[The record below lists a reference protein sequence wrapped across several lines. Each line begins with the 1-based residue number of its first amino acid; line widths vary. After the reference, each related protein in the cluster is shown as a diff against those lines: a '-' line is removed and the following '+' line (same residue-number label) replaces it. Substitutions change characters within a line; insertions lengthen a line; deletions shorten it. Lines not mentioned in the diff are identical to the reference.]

1 MTEFFKTAE
10 SIFFKM
16 EWLNNACKSFLTTIN
31 IDTDSTFGSVL
42 NFFIYDV
49 IKISIFLL
57 FLIFVISYV
66 QSYFPSHRT
75 KEIISRFKGVRAN
88 ILAALLGTVTP
99 FCSCSSIPLFMGFT
113 AAGVRTGVT
122 FSFLISSPMVDLGS
136 LVILSSIFGIKIATI
151 YVLSGIVIAV
161 LGGMF
166 IEKMNMDRYI
176 EDFIKNTAFCST
188 EFARPSQT
196 DRFVYSKNQMFA
208 TYKKTIAYIIAGVAI
223 GAFIHNFIPEH
234 FVSDALGTNNPFS
247 VLISTIV
254 GIPMYAD
261 IFGTIP
267 IAQALLEKGASLGTV
282 LSFMMAVTTL
292 SLPSML
298 MLKKAIKMPLL
309 STFIAICTL
318 GIIICGYLFNAIELY
333 LL

>member
-16 EWLNNACKSFLTTIN
+16 EWLNHACKSFLTTIN
-31 IDTDSTFGSVL
+31 IDTDSTFGSAL
-42 NFFIYDV
+42 NFFLYDV

-66 QSYFPSHRT
+66 QSYFPPHRT

-136 LVILSSIFGIKIATI
+136 LVILSSIFGIKIATV

-176 EDFIKNTAFCST
+176 MY
-188 EFARPSQT
+188 R
-196 DRFVYSKNQMFA
+196 
-208 TYKKTIAYIIAGVAI
+208 
-223 GAFIHNFIPEH
+223 GAMKFF
-234 FVSDALGTNNPFS
+234 
-247 VLISTIV
+247 
-254 GIPMYAD
+254 
-261 IFGTIP
+261 
-267 IAQALLEKGASLGTV
+267 
-282 LSFMMAVTTL
+282 
-292 SLPSML
+292 
-298 MLKKAIKMPLL
+298 
-309 STFIAICTL
+309 
-318 GIIICGYLFNAIELY
+318 
-333 LL
+333 